1 MISLAS
7 FMVPAEGVEPPA
19 YALRNFRKL
28 RIRAQLRALAH
39 IKSSTWAKLIVRRC
53 TPMHAVVSAHYG
65 VAMAQMMTSQPS

>member
-1 MISLAS
+1 
-7 FMVPAEGVEPPA
+7 VPAERVELPTH
-19 YALRNFRKL
+19 ALRNFRKL

-65 VAMAQMMTSQPS
+65 VAMAETLL